1 MTNWLLLPAL
11 LSLAA
16 ACGWYMGRQGLVR
29 RAGQHVSRLSTTYFR
44 GLNYLL
50 NEQPDKAIEL
60 FLQIAHVDRDAVEMQ
75 VALGHLFRRRG
86 EVERA
91 IRLHQGL
98 ISRNGISDEHKV
110 LALLELGEDYM
121 RAGLLDRA
129 ETLFTDLV
137 RLDGKQDKAL
147 RHLLAVYQFERD
159 WPKAIEFAR
168 RLEEVTGDSCGRLI
182 ANFYCEMA
190 EQERRRGDID
200 GARVR
205 LTQANGADPHSVRAG
220 MLEADFDTTDGN
232 PHAAMRTY
240 ERVARIV
247 PDFLPE
253 ILPPLLACYA
263 QCGEIERSRAF
274 LAEMMECH
282 QGVAP
287 VLAMAK
293 WLQVNDGAAAA
304 QEFLTARLRER
315 PSIRGQAA
323 LIEISRAQPAQP
335 APALLDVLHES
346 TVDMLRRSA
355 GYRCNHCG
363 FSARA
368 HHWQCPGCR
377 SWGTVMPVLG
387 LYLE

>member
-1 MTNWLLLPAL
+1 MTHWLVLAGLLP
-11 LSLAA
+11 LAA
-16 ACGWYMGRQGLVR
+16 ACGWYMGRQGSVR
-29 RAGQHVSRLSTTYFR
+29 SAGQHVSRLSTTYFR

-75 VALGHLFRRRG
+75 IALGHLFRRRG

-98 ISRNGISDEHKV
+98 ISRNGISDDHKV

-137 RLDGKQDKAL
+137 RLDRKQHQAL

-168 RLEEVTGDSCGRLI
+168 RLEEVTGESCGRLI
-182 ANFYCEMA
+182 AHFYCEMA
-190 EQERRRGDID
+190 EHERRRGDIAS
-200 GARVR
+200 ARER
-205 LTQANGADPHSVRAG
+205 LAQASGADPHSVRAG
-220 MLEADFDTTDGN
+220 MLEAAFDANDGN
-232 PHAAMRTY
+232 QHAAMRTY
-240 ERVARIV
+240 ERIARIE
-247 PDFLPE
+247 PEFLPE
-253 ILPPLLACYA
+253 ILPPLLTCYA
-263 QCGEIERSRAF
+263 QCGEVERARAF

-282 QGVAP
+282 KGVAP

-293 WLQVNDGAAAA
+293 WLEEHDGVAAALD
-304 QEFLTARLRER
+304 FLTARLRER
-315 PSIRGQAA
+315 PSVRGQAA
-323 LIEISRAQPAQP
+323 LIEISRAHPAQP
-335 APALLDVLHES
+335 APALLDVLHKS
-346 TVDMLRRSA
+346 TVDMLKRSA
-355 GYRCNHCG
+355 GYRCNRCG

-387 LYLE
+387 LNLE